1 MNQKSLGDER
11 QQSALEFQKYGYV
24 VHSEAN
30 AIMHAS
36 KSLEGTRVYVTLFP
50 CNECAKLIASKKIKE
65 VIYLNDKYRDT
76 ENNRIARKIFDL
88 AGINYRK
95 LVPEKEVLNS
105 LGDHFQKLSHEA

>member
-1 MNQKSLGDER
+1 MQVGPLKEQESMLRFSLVMN
-11 QQSALEFQKYGYV
+11 ALNLLPQ
-24 VHSEAN
+24 
-30 AIMHAS
+30 
-36 KSLEGTRVYVTLFP
+36 
-50 CNECAKLIASKKIKE
+50 KIKE

-95 LVPEKEVLNS
+95 LVPEEEVLNS

>member
-1 MNQKSLGDER
+1 MGYNGMVAGIDESKILGDER
-11 QQSALEFQKYGYV
+11 QQSPEFQKYGYV

-36 KSLEGTRVYVTLFP
+36 RSLKERVYVTLFP
-50 CNECAKLIASKKIKE
+50 VMNAQNLLPQKIKE

-88 AGINYRK
+88 AGINYK
-95 LVPEKEVLNS
+95 S
-105 LGDHFQKLSHEA
+105 LFQNKKY